1 VSVFH
6 VRAPRH
12 TVGHAHHVGARR
24 PSPHNRRVALTGRT
38 AWTRNLAA
46 PVRAFL
52 ATETSGAII
61 LLAAT
66 AAALIWANADT
77 HGYDSVWS
85 TNLSIRVGSHG
96 ISQDLRQWVND
107 GLMVIFFFVVG
118 LEARREFDLGE
129 LRERRRITLP
139 LFAAIGGMALPVAI
153 YLAINSGGGDR
164 GGWGAAM
171 STDTA
176 FALGAL
182 ALVGPRAAQR
192 LRVFILSLV
201 VADDLVA
208 LVVIAVVY
216 SADVHAGSLAIAAA
230 LFCALLVARRLPI
243 GRPPLYVIGA
253 ALWVALH
260 DSGVHPAV
268 AGLAVGLSTAAY
280 PAARDELEQATSL
293 VRLFRE
299 QPTAELARDARAGVE
314 SAVSPNDRMQ
324 LALHPWTSYVVVP
337 LFALAN
343 AGIPLSGDVLSRAG
357 SSPVTIGILVAYVVG
372 KPAGILASSWLIT
385 TLRPGRRRLPAGW
398 TVLAG
403 GGATAGIGFTV
414 SLLIASLA
422 FDGARLQEAKI
433 GILACVVV
441 APLLAWALFTA
452 LRMLSEP
459 SRARQLVGTAEDI
472 IDLTAP
478 VDPERDHVR
487 GPDDAPVDL
496 VEYGDFECPYC
507 GQAEP
512 MVRELLTTLG
522 EDVRFVFRHLPL
534 TDVHPHAQMAAEAS
548 EAAGAQGRFW
558 EMHDLLLDHQDA
570 LELKDLLRY
579 AAQLGLDVPRFKD
592 ELRRRVYAARV
603 AEDVADA
610 DASQVTGTPT
620 FFIDGRRHHG
630 AYDTATLAA
639 EIHAARR
646 RNLARTATA
655 APRRTLR

>member
-1 VSVFH
+1 
-6 VRAPRH
+6 
-12 TVGHAHHVGARR
+12 
-24 PSPHNRRVALTGRT
+24 VALTGRT

-52 ATETSGAII
+52 ATETSGAFI
-61 LLAAT
+61 LLGAT
-66 AAALIWANADT
+66 VAALIWANADT
-77 HGYDSVWS
+77 HGYDSVWA
-85 TNLSIRVGSHG
+85 TDLSIRVGSHG
-96 ISQDLRQWVND
+96 VSQDLRQWVND

-118 LEARREFDLGE
+118 LEARREFDRGE

-139 LFAAIGGMALPVAI
+139 LFAAIGGMAVPVLI
-153 YLAINSGGGDR
+153 YLAINSGGGGEP

-208 LVVIAVVY
+208 LIVIAVVY
-216 SADVHAGSLAIAAA
+216 SSDVRVGSLAIAFA
-230 LFCALLVARRLPI
+230 LFATLLVARRLPI

-253 ALWVALH
+253 ALWLALH
-260 DSGVHPAV
+260 HSGVHPAV
-268 AGLAVGLSTAAY
+268 AGLAVGLSIAAY

-314 SAVSPNDRMQ
+314 SAVSPNDRLQ

-343 AGIPLSGDVLSRAG
+343 AGIPLNGDVLSRAG

-372 KPAGILASSWLIT
+372 KPVGILASSWLIT
-385 TLRPGRRRLPAGW
+385 ALRPGRRRLPAGW

-422 FDGARLQEAKI
+422 FGGDRLQEAKV
-433 GILACVVV
+433 GILACAVV

-459 SRARQLVGTAEDI
+459 SRARQLVGTVEDI

-478 VDPERDHVR
+478 VDPERDHIR
-487 GPDDAPVDL
+487 GPEGAPVDL

-512 MVRELLTTLG
+512 MVRELLNNLG

-534 TDVHPHAQMAAEAS
+534 TDVHSHAQMAAEAS
-548 EAAGAQGRFW
+548 EAAAAQGRFW

-579 AAQLGLDVPRFKD
+579 AEQIGLDIPRFKD
-592 ELRRRVYAARV
+592 ELRRRVYAPRV

-630 AYDTATLAA
+630 AYDTATLEA

-646 RNLARTATA
+646 RNLARREPAVPSRT
-655 APRRTLR
+655 PR